1 MTSLLTKF
9 EQIFVGRDSACVV
22 GASAPYNHGVPLAGA
37 SRRCHVGLKPDLRSD
52 AGMMGWQTGT
62 KIPRLAIALLSAL
75 LHIFPCAAAH
85 AAPPTEYEVKAAFI
99 HNIASFVKW
108 PAAPSA
114 EGKLRLCILGSSP
127 FTEAAGVLVGEQI
140 DGLVWEVQHVDSRS
154 ALQECRVL
162 FIAASEGGN
171 LRRIL
176 QGVEGRAVLTVG
188 DSDGYAEQGV
198 VVNFY
203 SGQNK
208 VRFEINEDA
217 ARRAGLKISS
227 QLLKLARIVR
237 DAGGVK

>member
-1 MTSLLTKF
+1 MCSYTYI
-9 EQIFVGRDSACVV
+9 EGE
-22 GASAPYNHGVPLAGA
+22 
-37 SRRCHVGLKPDLRSD
+37 
-52 AGMMGWQTGT
+52 GT
-62 KIPRLAIALLSAL
+62 KTPNWAINFLLVLHL
-75 LHIFPCAAAH
+75 LLPCASAH
-85 AAPPTEYEVKAAFI
+85 AAPPSEYEVKTAFI

-114 EGKLRLCILGSSP
+114 GGKLRLCILGSSP

-140 DGLVWEVQHVDSRS
+140 DGLVWEVQHVDSRTG
-154 ALQECRVL
+154 LQECQVL

-171 LRRIL
+171 LRRVL
-176 QGVEGRAVLTVG
+176 AGLNGSAVLTVG